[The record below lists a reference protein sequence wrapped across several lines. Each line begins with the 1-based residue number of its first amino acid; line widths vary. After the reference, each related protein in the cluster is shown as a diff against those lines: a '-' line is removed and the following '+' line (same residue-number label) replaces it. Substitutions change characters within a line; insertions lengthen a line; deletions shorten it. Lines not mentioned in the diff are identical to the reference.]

1 MDFVLS
7 NINKEGISLIEI
19 YPAGTVG
26 KMPMVILFHGYL
38 GQKEFVMAQAYNLA
52 RHGFFVVFPDAYNH
66 GERNSGQTP
75 DFIESVLKTTEEINT
90 LIDCYENDDRV
101 DISRVGIAGYSMGGC
116 IVFNYLAGDDK
127 RVKAAVPVIATPD
140 WISIISIDMV
150 QVRLKSIGI
159 AKSDAEMEEYIRM
172 AERLQPLN
180 RFSAMKDIP
189 MLILNGDVDPIIPIE
204 NVREFYKQLREL
216 YTRKEDIKL
225 IEYKETGHTDTIQM
239 NMELAGWF
247 KKYLKP

>member
-1 MDFVLS
+1 
-7 NINKEGISLIEI
+7 
-19 YPAGTVG
+19 
-26 KMPMVILFHGYL
+26 
-38 GQKEFVMAQAYNLA
+38 
-52 RHGFFVVFPDAYNH
+52 
-66 GERNSGQTP
+66 
-75 DFIESVLKTTEEINT
+75 
-90 LIDCYENDDRV
+90 
-101 DISRVGIAGYSMGGC
+101 
-116 IVFNYLAGDDK
+116 
-127 RVKAAVPVIATPD
+127 
-140 WISIISIDMV
+140 MV
-150 QVRLKSIGI
+150 QVRRKSIGR